1 MFDVIRNNRKFTQ
14 LFLVA
19 ITVPFALFGI
29 DAYFQNSG
37 ASEAVATVGKRKI
50 TVVEFDNAVRQQT
63 EVMRQRMGDA
73 FDMAMIETPVFR
85 SSVLDRLINE
95 RVLEEAI
102 ADGRFVVP
110 DAYIQDT
117 IKTTEQFQENG
128 QFSMRLYQAL
138 ISGQGMSPAAYEY
151 KIRKDLEKRALMYP
165 VAGSVKVPAAL
176 AANWVVLEEEERTV
190 SAWVLD
196 SKERATAVKL
206 ADDAAK
212 KFYDANTKR
221 FEQPEQVKLEYLVLS
236 AEELAAKV
244 TVSEEEAHK
253 WYDEHKKER
262 FTQPE
267 ERRASHILIQV
278 AKDAK
283 ADDKAAAKKK
293 AEDLLAKIKA
303 QPATFA
309 KLAKDV
315 SDDKMS
321 AEKGGDLG
329 FFAADAMVPAFSDA
343 AFKLKPKEVSGLVET
358 EFGYH
363 IIQLQEVRG
372 GGVKSFDEAKTE
384 LMAELR
390 RQGAAKRFSELG
402 GQFGNMVYEQPDGLK
417 PVADQLGLSL
427 QTTDWVSADALPGVL
442 SHPKVRA
449 AVFAAESI
457 KGKRNS
463 EALDLGRDTSLSVRV
478 VDHKAARLKPF
489 DEVKAQAEE
498 AAKFDEASKLA
509 KTEGESALAKLK
521 SGTAVDAKWG
531 DAKPVKRSD
540 SLPPEIRKAIF
551 GSPVKQL
558 PAYVGLATP
567 TGYMVFRIEKLA
579 SPKIEANDPKIKQVA
594 DAYGSSLGQEDLRA
608 YILSLRNRLGVKIDD
623 AKVNAKSVQQ

>member
-37 ASEAVATVGKRKI
+37 ASEAVATIGKRKI
-50 TVVEFDNAVRQQT
+50 TVLEFDNALRQQGDLL
-63 EVMRQRMGDA
+63 RQRMGDA
-73 FDMAMIETPVFR
+73 FDIAMLESPEFR

-151 KIRKDLEKRALMYP
+151 KIRQDLEKRALMYP

-176 AANWVVLEEEERTV
+176 AANWVKLEEESRTV
-190 SAWVLD
+190 AAWTLD
-196 SKERATAVKL
+196 AAERMATVKL
-206 ADDAAK
+206 ADGAAK
-212 KFYDANTKR
+212 KFYDANPKR
-221 FEQPEQVKLEYLVLS
+221 FEEPEQVKLEYLVLS
-236 AEELAAKV
+236 AEELAAKA
-244 TVSEEEAHK
+244 TVSDEDARK
-253 WYDEHKKER
+253 WYEEHKKER

-278 AKDAK
+278 AKEAK
-283 ADDKAAAKKK
+283 AEDKVAAKKK
-293 AEDLLAKIKA
+293 AEDLLAKVKA
-303 QPATFA
+303 QPTSFA
-309 KLAKDV
+309 KLATDM

-329 FFAADAMVPAFSDA
+329 FFAADAMVPAFSDV
-343 AFKLKPKEVSGLVET
+343 AFKLKPKEISGLVET
-358 EFGYH
+358 EYGFH

-372 GGVKSFDEAKTE
+372 GGVKSFDEAKPE
-384 LMAELR
+384 LIAELR
-390 RQGAAKRFSELG
+390 RQAASKQFTELG

-417 PVADQLGLSL
+417 PIADQLGLSL
-427 QTTDWVSADALPGVL
+427 QTTDWVAASALQGVL
-442 SHPKVRA
+442 AHPKVRA
-449 AVFAAESI
+449 AAFAAESI

-463 EALDLGRDTSLSVRV
+463 EALDLGRDTSVSIRV

-489 DEVKAQAEE
+489 EEVKTQAEDL
-498 AAKFDEASKLA
+498 AKLEEASKLA
-509 KTEGESALAKLK
+509 KADGEAALAKLK
-521 SGTAVDAKWG
+521 SGAALDAKWG

-540 SLPPEIRKAIF
+540 SLPTEIRKAIF
-551 GSPVKQL
+551 GSSVKQL
-558 PAYVGLATP
+558 PAYAGLATP
-567 TGYMVFRIEKLA
+567 NGYMVFRIEKLSVPTVDA
-579 SPKIEANDPKIKQVA
+579 KDPKIKQVA

-623 AKVNAKSVQQ
+623 AKLKAKPAQP